1 MESKQS
7 SPDSLED
14 IEAPTTPTDAM
25 NVSGSDD
32 EMLILNF
39 NCKVRM
45 MSGRVLGPFECNEM
59 SSVAWMRFRIQKE
72 LEDLCNKGELDC
84 VDFHLIR
91 HGSNKC
97 VSNDDIKIYELVEI
111 EDAVLDIVPVRQ

>member
-25 NVSGSDD
+25 YVSGSDD

-39 NCKVRM
+39 KCKVEM
-45 MSGRVLGPFECNEM
+45 MSGRILGPFECDEM
-59 SSVAWMRFRIQKE
+59 TSVAWIRFKIQKN
-72 LEDLCNKGELDC
+72 LRTYATKGDWIAPTLT
-84 VDFHLIR
+84 
-91 HGSNKC
+91 
-97 VSNDDIKIYELVEI
+97 
-111 EDAVLDIVPVRQ
+111 